1 MNSDL
6 NALLGFVNH
15 YLYELRKQGA
25 VDYSNVVR
33 VDAERYARAIQDQ
46 LDALER
52 VKSEQQAKGQEVDGD
67 GGTH

>member
-6 NALLGFVNH
+6 NALLGFVNQ

-52 VKSEQQAKGQEVDGD
+52 IKGEQQAKGQEVDGD